1 MKRQSIKA
9 HFNFFTLVIVAAL
22 TVITLSVLGG
32 WIVNLKRYNQVMA
45 QYYSFNTL
53 SKEIS
58 QAYVDLNSHI
68 QNPSPELQI
77 KYSQSMTNALETVT
91 NIMEN
96 AGDADI
102 YYAMV
107 GIKNMIAEA
116 NTVNGE
122 IMDRLDLDS
131 FNDIYE
137 SHMESQT
144 LFNYINLRLSSV
156 NKLQSEF
163 MQVQLSERT
172 KYIYLTVAA
181 LAALSLCMIFLVT
194 AFGLNFS
201 RKISEPLRQ
210 ISQQANELASG
221 NLEADDIPPQSLT
234 EFSSIA
240 ASLNKMKARLSQMI
254 IKIREQSDI
263 AVKLQKSELEN
274 LRISNDLKNTEL
286 RVMQAQINP
295 HFLFN
300 TLNSISR
307 LALQAKDM
315 EVVDLIEA
323 LSQMLRYNLNH
334 INRAITLREEIEN
347 MKNYIHIQEIRFK
360 DKLGFIIENH
370 SDRMELQMPCMT
382 LQPIVE
388 NAIVHG
394 LKPYNYEGAVTVT
407 ITDQEE
413 YTLVSIQDDG
423 IGMEKQDIRRMI
435 LGKPE
440 QGEHT
445 SIGFQNVMARLN
457 TFFGREDCV
466 NAVSELGGGT
476 EITLK
481 LYCKRSTPHV

>member
-1 MKRQSIKA
+1 
-9 HFNFFTLVIVAAL
+9 
-22 TVITLSVLGG
+22 
-32 WIVNLKRYNQVMA
+32 
-45 QYYSFNTL
+45 
-53 SKEIS
+53 
-58 QAYVDLNSHI
+58 
-68 QNPSPELQI
+68 
-77 KYSQSMTNALETVT
+77 
-91 NIMEN
+91 
-96 AGDADI
+96 
-102 YYAMV
+102 
-107 GIKNMIAEA
+107 
-116 NTVNGE
+116 
-122 IMDRLDLDS
+122 
-131 FNDIYE
+131 
-137 SHMESQT
+137 
-144 LFNYINLRLSSV
+144 
-156 NKLQSEF
+156 
-163 MQVQLSERT
+163 
-172 KYIYLTVAA
+172 
-181 LAALSLCMIFLVT
+181 
-194 AFGLNFS
+194 
-201 RKISEPLRQ
+201 
-210 ISQQANELASG
+210 
-221 NLEADDIPPQSLT
+221 
-234 EFSSIA
+234 
-240 ASLNKMKARLSQMI
+240 
-254 IKIREQSDI
+254 
-263 AVKLQKSELEN
+263 
-274 LRISNDLKNTEL
+274 
-286 RVMQAQINP
+286 MQAQINP

-370 SDRMELQMPCMT
+370 SGRMELQMPCMT

-394 LKPYNYEGAVTVT
+394 LKPYNYEGAVTVA